1 MQMNVDK
8 TKAEVQSSVI
18 QTIRQL
24 VRQEGISALYKGA
37 QQNLLFF
44 FLFFGNERT
53 CGTVAN
59 MLALSSPK
67 MKKVF
72 CRER

>member
-44 FLFFGNERT
+44 FFFLEMKELAEQWLT
-53 CGTVAN
+53 CW
-59 MLALSSPK
+59 L
-67 MKKVF
+67 
-72 CRER
+72 CRRQK